1 MTKLGE
7 RPSPPPQHVPAAP
20 PPTAADASEGM
31 EQAQTMARRYLPDS
45 VLLWAAIAFGDSET
59 ASLWTRLQAARLIA
73 QLAGA
78 IPEAVPEAPQPRGDG
93 GAHAAA

>member
-1 MTKLGE
+1 MTKSGE

-20 PPTAADASEGM
+20 EPSSASASEGV
-31 EQAQTMARRYLPDS
+31 ERARETARKFLVDA

-59 ASLWTRLQAARLIA
+59 VSLWTRLQAARLIA

-78 IPEAVPEAPQPRGDG
+78 IPEAVPEAPEPRGDG
-93 GAHAAA
+93 SAHGAA